1 MLVFEAQKLR
11 VSKPPSQIN
20 SESMCRTVGKG
31 SLDKMTMNIND
42 DDDDDDKD
50 KMIMSIMMMMVRSI
64 VGVLT

>member
-31 SLDKMTMNIND
+31 SLEKMTMNIN
-42 DDDDDDKD
+42 DDDDDKD